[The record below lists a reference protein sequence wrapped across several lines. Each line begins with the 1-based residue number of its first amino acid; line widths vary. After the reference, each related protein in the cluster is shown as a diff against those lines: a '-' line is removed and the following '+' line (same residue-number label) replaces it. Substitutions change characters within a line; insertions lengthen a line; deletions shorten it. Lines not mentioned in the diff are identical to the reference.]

1 MTKPPY
7 IGSGGKKPKTPVITN
22 DNLFSKDRVELL
34 LGVGEGQIEGLE
46 NGLKSFFAGDV
57 PLQDNNGNTIIKDL
71 VASEKKGESTPTTI
85 TFTLGGESASTS
97 VGVNILQKSPVV
109 RYTPENFR
117 GKINKLDI
125 RITIAQLFHETA
137 GGDVLNNT
145 AQFRIE
151 YKTARGSDPWI
162 VLDFSNATP
171 NGTNPFPNLSGP
183 TFSVGS
189 HTDGKNKYLLEGK
202 TGSGFVIDFRTD
214 VTTLTDDDYI
224 IRVTKFNPDTDASAT
239 TKTACDIVF
248 DSFQVLAQPTRTF
261 SNTALMHVTGRAND
275 QFSDIPD
282 FYGIFKGLKTKVPT
296 NRVENSVGA
305 GCYPNPVWTGA
316 LTTGWHS
323 NPAWVL
329 YDLLDNPHYG
339 MRKYAPTLNIYT
351 QDFYNVGV
359 YCDNAVSNG
368 FGTGDE
374 KRYTMNITLAEN
386 QNGWETLQNLA
397 GAFDAVLYDDGEG
410 NVRLKVDR
418 WVEPRVLFTPETV
431 TLEGF
436 NYSFTDINTQ
446 YNSIT
451 VSFTNPERGWQE
463 TRLKVKND
471 TFIALNGE
479 IPLDFVA
486 VGCTSESEALRRANA
501 RLLTATTEKTIAAF
515 TTTRLGLILDPLEIV
530 YIADPLLGWG
540 MTGRISHVGGTK
552 IYLRDPLEVTLATQA
567 DLILQTTTGLF
578 KAVVM
583 ALDKKT
589 FEVLTNTTA
598 FLAADIPE
606 YAQYTLGKFTT
617 VDGAIFKE
625 AKPFRIT
632 AIEPSKDYNT
642 FQLTALEVNPEKY
655 DILGNPDHPEILID
669 TDNYTG
675 LNLRQLFEDKNH
687 SLSRQYS
694 GVTFTFD
701 GTLEQQQTD
710 NFLMICAA
718 DVNGYAITI
727 GDWTGLLPVGVKPKI
742 IIKGAVKIY
751 GKGGKGGT
759 GGFSYIRYA
768 TPIHTGLRDAFV
780 GYGESGQEGGD
791 ALFLDYGLNIE
802 VETGAVLDVFGG
814 YGGGYGGR
822 GAVLAAINLDPS
834 GGAYPVANGE
844 CIGRANYYWLLRG
857 SFRCLAGA
865 GGAGGY
871 PYGEGGASGQA
882 AETVF
887 NNIALGSLGVPAGA
901 SGTKTEAGLALA
913 AQVYQGS
920 IQKPIGG
927 PSATVNTPYTMY
939 NGEGQDG
946 RPSVT
951 THNSQ
956 PYTVNTTGLTFHTR
970 TGGSPTNG
978 AKGTGIINRG
988 NLTLTV
994 NGVAFINSDLYGDE
1008 TWP

>member
-1 MTKPPY
+1 MTKPSY

-22 DNLFSKDRVELL
+22 DNLFSKDKVELL
-34 LGVGEGQIEGLE
+34 LGVGEGQIGGLE

-71 VASEKKGESTPTTI
+71 VASEKKGEPTATTI

-117 GKINKLDI
+117 GKIKKIDI
-125 RITIAQLFHETA
+125 RITIAQLFKET
-137 GGDVLNNT
+137 GGDVLDNM
-145 AQFRIE
+145 AEFRIE
-151 YKTARGSDPWI
+151 YKTARGSDPWV

-171 NGTNPFPNLSGP
+171 NGVNPFPNLSGY
-183 TFSVGS
+183 TFIVAT
-189 HTDGKNKYLLEGK
+189 HTDTKNKYQLTGK
-202 TGSGFVIDFRTD
+202 TGSGFVIDFRVD
-214 VTTLTDDDYI
+214 VPTLTDDDYM
-224 IRVTKFNPDTDASAT
+224 IRVTKFNADTNTAAT
-239 TKTACDIVF
+239 EKVACDIIF
-248 DSFQVLAQPTRTF
+248 DSFQILAQPTRTF

-282 FYGIFKGLKTKVPT
+282 FYGIYKGLITKVPT

-316 LTTGWHS
+316 LTTAWHS

-351 QDFYNVGV
+351 QDFYDVGF
-359 YCDNAVSNG
+359 YCDNGVLGISGAA
-368 FGTGDE
+368 E

-397 GAFDAVLYDDGEG
+397 GSFDAVLYDDGEG

-436 NYSFTDINTQ
+436 NYSFTDIITQ

-471 TFIALNGE
+471 DFITLNGE

-501 RLLTATTEKTIAAF
+501 RLLTATTEKMIASF

-530 YIADPLLGWG
+530 YLADPLLGWG
-540 MTGRISHVGGTK
+540 FSGRISHTSGNF
-552 IYLRDPLEVTLATQA
+552 IYLRDSLDMALATEA
-567 DLILQTTTGLF
+567 DLYLQTTTDIYKGRVIVTEINPTVLSVISSGF
-578 KAVVM
+578 TT
-583 ALDKKT
+583 LD
-589 FEVLTNTTA
+589 L
-598 FLAADIPE
+598 PE
-606 YAQYTLGKFTT
+606 LAQYALGEFTT
-617 VDGAIFKE
+617 SSGSLIKSP
-625 AKPFRIT
+625 KPFRIT

-642 FQLTALEVNPEKY
+642 FQLTALEVNKIKY
-655 DILGNPDHPEILID
+655 DALGSDNDLVLLID
-669 TDNYTG
+669 RDTSG
-675 LNLRQLFEDKNH
+675 LNLRNYFTGQYP
-687 SLSRQYS
+687 STRQYNT
-694 GVTFTFD
+694 VTFIID
-701 GTLEQQQTD
+701 GTLEQQAGS
-710 NFLMICAA
+710 FLLIHGV
-718 DVNGYAITI
+718 DVNGYAITV
-727 GDWTGLLPVGVKPKI
+727 GDWTGLLPSGVKPKI

-768 TPIHTGLRDAFV
+768 TPINAALRDAFI
-780 GYGESGQEGGD
+780 GYGESGQDGGD

-802 VETGAVLDVFGG
+802 VETGAVLEIFGG

-822 GAVLAAINLDPS
+822 GALLAGSGLNPS
-834 GGAYPVANGE
+834 GGAYPITNGE
-844 CIGRANYYWLLRG
+844 CIGRVGYYDVAIG
-857 SFRCLAGA
+857 SFKCLAGA

-882 AETVF
+882 AETAF
-887 NNIALGSLGVPAGA
+887 NNIDLGSLGVPAGA
-901 SGTKTEAGLALA
+901 AGTKTEAGLALA
-913 AQVYQGS
+913 AQKYQGTVYQRIS
-920 IQKPIGG
+920 KF
-927 PSATVNTPYTMY
+927 SAVNTPYTMY

>member
-1 MTKPPY
+1 MPTILMMSNKMTKFQY
-7 IGSGGKKPKTPVITN
+7 IGSGGKRPRTPTITN
-22 DNLFSKDRVELL
+22 DNLFSKDKVEIL
-34 LGVGEGQIEGLE
+34 LGIGEGEIEGLE
-46 NGLKSFFAGDV
+46 DGLKSFFAGDV
-57 PLQDNNGNTIIKDL
+57 PLHDKDGNPIIKEL
-71 VASEKKGESTPTTI
+71 VASEKKGGSTPTTI

-137 GGDVLNNT
+137 AGDVLDNI

-151 YKTARGSDPWI
+151 YKTARGSDPWV

-171 NGTNPFPNLSGP
+171 TGFTPPLSGVNF
-183 TFSVGS
+183 TVGS
-189 HTDGKNKYLLEGK
+189 HTDTKNKYLLEGK

-214 VTTLTDDDYI
+214 VPTLTNDDYM
-224 IRVTKFNPDTDASAT
+224 IRVTKFNADTDASAT

-275 QFSDIPD
+275 QFNDIPD
-282 FYGIFKGLKTKVPT
+282 FYGIYKGLITKVPT

-305 GCYPNPVWTGA
+305 GCYPDPVWTGA
-316 LTTGWHS
+316 LIKRWHS

-351 QDFYNVGV
+351 QDFYDVGV
-359 YCDNAVSNG
+359 YCDNAVGNA

-451 VSFTNPERGWQE
+451 VSFTNPQHGWQE

-501 RLLTATTEKTIAAF
+501 RLITATTEKTIAAF

-567 DLILQTTTGLF
+567 NLILQTTTGLF

-583 ALDKKT
+583 ALDEKT

-642 FQLTALEVNPEKY
+642 FQLTALEVNPVKY
-655 DILGNPDHPEILID
+655 DILGDGANPILLID
-669 TDNYTG
+669 SDTSN
-675 LNLRQLFEDKNH
+675 LNLREHFANQGNLLTK
-687 SLSRQYS
+687 QYDT
-694 GVTFTFD
+694 VTFVID
-701 GTLEQQQTD
+701 GTLEQQSGS
-710 NFLMICAA
+710 FLLIHGASTN
-718 DVNGYAITI
+718 DYALTV

-742 IIKGAVKIY
+742 IIKGAVKIM
-751 GKGGKGGT
+751 GRGGKGGQ
-759 GGFSYIRYA
+759 GGVVTAYYNEISSLEILF
-768 TPIHTGLRDAFV
+768 TDPTNGDD
-780 GYGESGQEGGD
+780 GGD
-791 ALFLDYGLNIE
+791 GILLDYPVDIE
-802 VETGAVLDVFGG
+802 ISANADVEFLGG
-814 YGGGYGGR
+814 YGGGQGG
-822 GAVLAAINLDPS
+822 VAAYTDYAFTSI
-834 GGAYPVANGE
+834 
-844 CIGRANYYWLLRG
+844 LL
-857 SFRCLAGA
+857 
-865 GGAGGY
+865 
-871 PYGEGGASGQA
+871 
-882 AETVF
+882 
-887 NNIALGSLGVPAGA
+887 PA
-901 SGTKTEAGLALA
+901 
-913 AQVYQGS
+913 
-920 IQKPIGG
+920 
-927 PSATVNTPYTMY
+927 
-939 NGEGQDG
+939 
-946 RPSVT
+946 
-951 THNSQ
+951 
-956 PYTVNTTGLTFHTR
+956 
-970 TGGSPTNG
+970 TGGSGGWPYGDAGVAPVGIPYFVASSGAAGSKTTAGLTPQTNAHNYG
-978 AKGTGIINRG
+978 EAVFYNGTGKAGLPIISTINLAYAENADPFAFIYHGELSLFPTLPIYPDAQQGIGVINHG
-988 NLTLTV
+988 NMNITSLGAGSVLTYNTISGYTTLT
-994 NGVAFINSDLYGDE
+994 G
-1008 TWP
+1008 